1 MKRMRELKQYLK
13 VLLLDRS
20 PVNVRVNSTMNA
32 DYYADEDDTEYYL
45 SNTLR

>member
-1 MKRMRELKQYLK
+1 MK

-20 PVNVRVNSTMNA
+20 PVNVRVNSTKNP
-32 DYYADEDDTEYYL
+32 DPYADEDDTDYYL